1 MELEKKV
8 GILKSLD
15 TKSLVEQVHRHE
27 DELETALRE
36 QASFKSL
43 NYEYLACRDG
53 DCQEVRRLLSDLI
66 LRVPEHNE
74 AGKKLTVA
82 EKEAWLQRQRK
93 ENQEL
98 AAAIARQK
106 EVAFLVD
113 NHEIKVEIAK
123 KRLDSTKAVLA
134 LKTAQ
139 INLLAS

>member
-27 DELETALRE
+27 DDLETALRE

-53 DCQEVRRLLSDLI
+53 DCQEVKRLLSELI
-66 LRVPEHNE
+66 LKVPEHNE
-74 AGKKLTVA
+74 AGKKLTAA

-93 ENQEL
+93 ESQEL

-123 KRLDSTKAVLA
+123 KRLESTKAVLA

>member
-8 GILKSLD
+8 GILKGLG
-15 TKSLVEQVHRHE
+15 TKNLVEQLHRCE
-27 DELETALRE
+27 NELETALLE

-53 DCQEVRRLLSDLI
+53 DSPEVKRLLSELI
-66 LRVPEHNE
+66 LKVPEHNE
-74 AGKKLTVA
+74 SGKKLTAA

-93 ENQEL
+93 ESQEL

-113 NHEIKVEIAK
+113 NHEIKVEMAK
-123 KRLDSTKAVLA
+123 KRLESTKAVLS